1 MRLKEGLPQFFLQK
15 RPRWN
20 SEFYHLKPNCAGC
33 MFRAIPWG
41 VFKRELLTLISI
53 SGASL
58 NKYFKYNR
66 ESLL

>member
-1 MRLKEGLPQFFLQK
+1 MRLKEGLPQFFFTEK
-15 RPRWN
+15 ASWN
-20 SEFYHLKPNCAGC
+20 SEFYHLKPDCAGC
-33 MFRAIPWG
+33 VLRAIPWG

-58 NKYFKYNR
+58 NKYLKYNR